1 LPTEHHF
8 SALRS
13 GARLHTYTIDA
24 VLGAGGFGITYRAV
38 EDITGRAVAIKEYLP
53 AAFAVRDRD
62 GATVRP
68 LSGGTAEDFT
78 WGLQRFREEARLL
91 IDFRHPN
98 IVPVLAYFEAHGTGY
113 LVMELQAGA
122 SLGDILEKRGILP
135 EAETKAI
142 LLPLLD
148 GVEYVHAREVLH
160 RDIKPD
166 NIFVR
171 GDGSPVLLDFGA
183 ARQALGEHSRKL
195 TTLLTEGYAPF
206 EQYAGSGNQG
216 PWSDIHGLAAVMFR
230 CIVGKPPT
238 PAPQRAAARL
248 ANLPD
253 PIAPDLSELRNRC
266 SADYAEAIAAGLA
279 VVETERPRSIAEFRK
294 RLKLPAGTATP
305 PPTLSAPAARPA
317 THAAAPVSSPTL
329 VPDAALRAG
338 PSFAVP
344 ATEPRR
350 RRRAVAVAA
359 GLAAL
364 IAAGAT
370 VYVADNRS
378 WLPEAAKRAGTEPI
392 APAQA
397 GPPAQAAPAPPKQP
411 DADSLRG
418 LAEHQQRQLEQAEA
432 ERRAIEQARTAE
444 AERKRRE
451 DEAAKEAERK
461 RADEDRARTDA
472 DRRNWEAREAEE
484 RRRVEAERRRAEE
497 SPPPRAT
504 PAAPPSNAAMPRR
517 SPGTAP
523 PGNWPPEMPDP
534 RRDTRRA
541 APERTPNDGPVDEGA
556 RARRIPRPPTLDR
569 PNLPDPDEY

>member
-1 LPTEHHF
+1 MLTEPHL

-13 GARLHTYTIDA
+13 GTRLNTYTIQA
-24 VLGAGGFGITYRAV
+24 VLGAGGFGITYRAI

-78 WGLQRFREEARLL
+78 WGLERFREEAKLL
-91 IDFRHPN
+91 IDLRHPN

-113 LVMELQAGA
+113 LVMEFQDGA

-135 EAETKAI
+135 EAETRAI
-142 LLPLLD
+142 VLPLLD
-148 GVEYVHAREVLH
+148 GVEYVHARGVLH

-230 CIVGKPPT
+230 CLVGKPPT

-253 PIAPDLSELRNRC
+253 PIAPDLAELRNRC
-266 SADYAEAIAAGLA
+266 SADFAEAIAASLA
-279 VVETERPRSIAEFRK
+279 VVETDRPRSIAEFRE
-294 RLKLPAGTATP
+294 RLKLPAATP
-305 PPTLSAPAARPA
+305 APPAVRAAPVARQATL
-317 THAAAPVSSPTL
+317 AAAPVSNPTL

-338 PSFAVP
+338 PSFAAHP
-344 ATEPRR
+344 TESRR
-350 RRRAVAVAA
+350 RRRAVAIAA

-370 VYVADNRS
+370 VYVADDRS

-397 GPPAQAAPAPPKQP
+397 APPPQAAPAQPKQP

-418 LAEHQQRQLEQAEA
+418 LAEHHQRQLEQAEA
-432 ERRAIEQARTAE
+432 ERRAIEIARAAE

-461 RADEDRARTDA
+461 RADEDRARSDA
-472 DRRNWEAREAEE
+472 ERRIRDAREAEE
-484 RRRVEAERRRAEE
+484 RRRLDEERRRAEE

-504 PAAPPSNAAMPRR
+504 PAAPPSNVAPRR

-523 PGNWPPEMPDP
+523 PGNWPPELPDP

-541 APERTPNDGPVDEGA
+541 APERAPIDGPVDDGA
-556 RARRIPRPPTLDR
+556 RARRAPPPPTLDR
-569 PNLPDPDEY
+569 PNLPNPDEY